1 MRKYLDR
8 IQFFCAICSMSML
21 LSCISKEY
29 DKSSCLITVD
39 LEQCMSVEKAVVL
52 SDIVDTLE
60 YIELKTP
67 ADIIITRILDI
78 VPYENFLVIHSRD
91 GLFKFTEDG
100 EFVKILAK
108 KGQGPGEYN
117 MIFGITVDPL
127 KKELILA
134 DSEKTIY
141 YDLEGNFLRNVKT
154 GNLFCIALKDTTL
167 WATGLAHRT
176 MEFMAVA
183 LNQRGDTIA
192 TMPNPYYG
200 MESMDAGMGVSYS
213 KYWNPF
219 YHYKRDLYLKGK
231 EHNDT
236 VFKLQG
242 KERIPYIYLDMGKYK
257 LPIEYEPWYSYE
269 AFLKEAY
276 RYWAIPAV
284 LEDDN
289 FLYLLMQR
297 CSSPTGN
304 NFVHDENNFRYI
316 LYDKKK
322 EQGFITNGVNGTRFT
337 DDILGGPVFWPRWS
351 FNDYYL
357 NFIEW
362 YDLSQEI
369 KNGDYTLLPDFKNQ
383 FKNWGYD
390 TNSLIIRARKKKQ

>member
-1 MRKYLDR
+1 MKKYLDY
-8 IQFFCAICSMSML
+8 IISLYIIGLMSIL
-21 LSCISKEY
+21 FSCTSKTF
-29 DKSSCLITVD
+29 DKSSSLITVD
-39 LEQCMSVEKAVVL
+39 LEQCMSVEKAVAL
-52 SDIVDTLE
+52 SEIADTLE

-78 VPYENFLVIHSRD
+78 VPYENFLIIHSRD
-91 GLFKFTEDG
+91 GLFKFNKDG
-100 EFVKILAK
+100 EFIKTLAK
-108 KGQGPGEYN
+108 KGQGPGEYD
-117 MIFGITVDPL
+117 MIFGIEVDPL

-154 GNLFCIALKDTTL
+154 GNLFCIAFTDTTL

-183 LNQRGDTIA
+183 LNHRGDTIA

-200 MESMDAGMGVSYS
+200 MKSMDAGMGVSYS

-219 YHYKRDLYLKGK
+219 YHYRGDLYLKGK

-236 VFKLQG
+236 VFKLLG
-242 KERIPYIYLDMGKYK
+242 KERIPYIYLNMGKYK

-284 LEDDN
+284 LEDDC

-297 CSSPTGN
+297 CSSPSGN
-304 NFVHDENNFRYI
+304 NFIHDENNFRYI
-316 LYDKKK
+316 LYDKKE
-322 EQGFITNGVNGTRFT
+322 EQGFVTKGVDGTRFT
-337 DDILGGPVFWPRWS
+337 DDILGGPAFWPRWS
-351 FNDYYL
+351 FDDYYL

-369 KNGDYTLLPDFKNQ
+369 KNGNYTLSLDFKNQ
-383 FKNWGYD
+383 FNTWGYD
-390 TNSLIIRARKKKQ
+390 TNSLIIKAHKKK